1 METGGG
7 GVEGEGEREIMNHI
21 HGGCCYLHI
30 RIAAQLA
37 RGVCETPTCE
47 TPHRSRNIFAELFDQ
62 YCSIRL

>member
-7 GVEGEGEREIMNHI
+7 GGGGRGRENHI
-21 HGGCCYLHI
+21 YGGCCYLHI